1 MGQRDALLLTLR
13 IWTFGSQ
20 LVALATCSGC
30 GERVELNFSA
40 GDLRVAPDRELDDV
54 LSLHTAGY
62 EVRFRLPNSL
72 DLAAVANQADVT
84 NIRHLMLERCLLTAF
99 HNGEPRCSDQ
109 LPTEVVEAMVAHMAQ
124 ADPQADVQLLLACP
138 RCGQQWQAVFDIES
152 FFWSEINAWASRTL
166 HEVHILASRYGWR
179 EMDILA
185 MSPWRRQFYLNM
197 VSG

>member
-1 MGQRDALLLTLR
+1 MRALSSQELLNVWEHGLTQPPLQRALTLLAAACSEVTWEGLAQLTMGQRDALLLTLR

-72 DLAAVANQADVT
+72 D
-84 NIRHLMLERCLLTAF
+84 
-99 HNGEPRCSDQ
+99 
-109 LPTEVVEAMVAHMAQ
+109 
-124 ADPQADVQLLLACP
+124 
-138 RCGQQWQAVFDIES
+138 
-152 FFWSEINAWASRTL
+152 
-166 HEVHILASRYGWR
+166 
-179 EMDILA
+179 
-185 MSPWRRQFYLNM
+185 
-197 VSG
+197 